1 MLGNTKHEKMFF
13 QKLSEME
20 PNTEKK
26 TFFRSK
32 VFSKKFITTYWETT
46 NRHNEINIFPLTVR
60 HNKINKALILR
71 KI

>member
-32 VFSKKFITTYWETT
+32 VFSKNLLQRIGRPQIDTMK
-46 NRHNEINIFPLTVR
+46 
-60 HNKINKALILR
+60 
-71 KI
+71 